1 MADYVKD
8 KNSNHASE
16 NSLLKSM
23 LFLMTPEQ
31 KEFFLNIPASR
42 GIIYANKLPRFEHL
56 LSVFLTNTAYNH
68 LFDILNGKPGTS
80 RVRQQYCN
88 EQTCINI
95 LKADLENGVKLSG
108 NLVGRPDNNNN
119 KEDLNIRIQSRLFVM
134 SCYPQIEKDGRT
146 LLKATYI
153 GSAATADTPKS
164 KSAEDEDT
172 DPNGFSETQDLANF
186 DINSLS
192 QKTIAANSGTFYPH
206 IITRWHVYT
215 KSNSSDISYFDLEAL
230 EKLICEI
237 SINRKLSGIYYWK
250 RKHLKDLADVV
261 NLCQLA
267 MQYRYE
273 TDEAHSNGKLII
285 EDPTEEIVKIKR
297 ASAYEAEEKADD
309 NEDGNDYHRI
319 ERLLRC
325 RMKKPVFLVNE
336 GYVNGRC
343 IFNSSNGQKIP
354 PAGFLADVGLESVIK
369 KENDAISSLANQS
382 NSVHLTR
389 LRMLLGELKTE
400 ELEPFSCQD
409 NQIELVDKL
418 LSGSQVEAVVK
429 AISTP
434 DICLIQGPP
443 GTGKTRVI
451 SEVIRQAARKDWK
464 TLLVAPTHVAVD
476 NVLERI
482 GFEDN
487 IGAVRCAS
495 KDKLDDLDD
504 HIREFTYDQRKK
516 TLITHA
522 QMRVKNDIERLSD
535 ERKQLENTCNLLHEL
550 CLKHE
555 AAAGLSGEL
564 KKHREL
570 LSSTPETVHEQF
582 KKDVTSRKNRIT
594 CTDTLLSESQK
605 NLDSSVQLLK
615 KIKENVNRFRA
626 ENYKDEELERI
637 KQAVAKADN
646 LHGNTFRRLRDE
658 NAQTQ
663 KNIEVLNQKILCER
677 SKLQNTKTI
686 LLQINAGSIPDIVKE
701 EIVKAVKSAAADC
714 DSDIADKT
722 QTLKN
727 AQQKLQ
733 ENQQHTIELKEII
746 KKINLRLAEREQN
759 QLKSRWSRPLDL
771 IWWRSLF
778 VDYDLTLSNYTEQ
791 LEDSL
796 KLIQSLKL
804 AISDAAAALKK
815 TKADKNSVLQT
826 TKKSEFIRQCNL
838 YRHFYESQTKELASL
853 NQQLQNENDRL
864 LSLSDAIKTA
874 RYELDQILSAE
885 EKSVKK
891 EIRHELASK
900 IKNIRRKIIECQ
912 NQLKAS
918 YKMSL
923 EAHLEAVKL
932 ENEIIQAIMDES
944 GRLKLQ
950 IDTLSAEIQSNGQ
963 HINDIEKQVQGFLDK
978 KLPDKINAIKKIIS
992 QIGCDI
998 ETNQT
1003 LADFSKRWLDYL
1015 SRDSG
1020 FLTGHLADYIN
1031 LVCATTIGIAS
1042 DEYFGDDGTLGQKKF
1057 DLLIVDEAGKVT
1069 EPEFLVAAARAKR
1082 WVIVGDHKQLPPYYD
1097 RKLDKVFKAVNRLR
1111 KDKDMPSLNSELLQ
1125 ISYFENLWKKFCRDK
1140 SKRNKADSRFVQLD
1154 VQRRM
1159 HPDLACFISDM
1170 FYDSRYQSPEEPAF
1184 IKDKTLKLPRFNYAV
1199 TLIEVCPSQKQ
1210 KHFEINLSRNKSLKL
1225 PQKTGYAN
1233 LKEAKKVVEVLTGIL
1248 MDESIF
1254 SEQEKLKKENDST
1267 SAIGIMAFYGGQVEL
1282 IRRLIRNDKFL
1293 EAVESGSGQFLCK
1306 GKITVA
1312 VNSVDS
1318 FQGKECPVII
1328 LSFTRSN
1335 PHKNIGFVDD
1345 ANRLNVA
1352 MSRAR
1357 KKLILI
1363 GDTAT
1368 FTNRAKIEDSKIKGS
1383 DSGAIKAER
1392 LFFEKLVEYIEGRGE
1407 IKKVFQLLDN

>member
-1 MADYVKD
+1 MADCVKD

-31 KEFFLNIPASR
+31 KEFFLNISASR
-42 GIIYANKLPRFEHL
+42 GIIYANKSPRFKHP
-56 LSVFLTNTAYNH
+56 LSVSLTQAACHH
-68 LFDILNGKPGTS
+68 LFDILNGKPGNS
-80 RVRQQYCN
+80 RARQPLRN
-88 EQTCINI
+88 EQTCIDI
-95 LKADLENGVKLSG
+95 LKTDLENGVKLSG
-108 NLVGRPDNNNN
+108 NLISRSDDKNN
-119 KEDLNIRIQSRLFVM
+119 KEDLNIRVKSRLFVM
-134 SCYPQIEKDGRT
+134 SCYPQIEKDGRS

-153 GSAATADTPKS
+153 GSASAADAPKS
-164 KSAEDEDT
+164 DSTEDEDT
-172 DPNGFSETQDLANF
+172 DSDSFSGNQDLTTF
-186 DINSLS
+186 DMDSIS
-192 QKTIAANSGTFYPH
+192 QKSVAAKPETFYPH
-206 IITRWHVYT
+206 VITSWHIYT
-215 KSNSSDISYFDLEAL
+215 KSSAADIRYFDLEAL

-273 TDEAHSNGKLII
+273 TDKIYSDCKLII
-285 EDPTEEIVKIKR
+285 EDPNEEIINIKR
-297 ASAYEAEEKADD
+297 ASAYEDEETADD
-309 NEDGNDYHRI
+309 PDDGNDYRRI

-336 GYVNGRC
+336 GYAHGCCV
-343 IFNSSNGQKIP
+343 FSNSKGQTIP
-354 PAGFLADVGLESVIK
+354 TAGFLADVGLESVIK

-389 LRMLLGELKTE
+389 LGMLLGEIKTE
-400 ELEPFSCQD
+400 ELEPFICQD

-418 LSGSQVEAVVK
+418 LSGSQKEAVVK

-451 SEVIRQAARKDWK
+451 SEIIRQAARNDWK

-495 KDKLDDLDD
+495 KDKLDNLDE

-550 CLKHE
+550 CLRHKE
-555 AAAGLSGEL
+555 AAGLSDEL

-570 LSSTPETVHEQF
+570 LSSTPETIREQY
-582 KKDVTSRKNRIT
+582 KKDLTSRNSRIT
-594 CTDTLLSESQK
+594 CTDNLLSESQK
-605 NLDSSVQLLK
+605 DLDSSVQSLK
-615 KIKENVNRFRA
+615 KIKENANRFKA
-626 ENYKDEELERI
+626 EHYKDEELERI
-637 KQAVAKADN
+637 KQAVAEADN

-658 NAQTQ
+658 NDQTQ
-663 KNIEVLNQKILCER
+663 KNIEVLNQKIQCEKT
-677 SKLQNTKTI
+677 KLQNTKTI
-686 LLQINAGSIPDIVKE
+686 LSQINAGSIPDIVKE
-701 EIVKAVKSAAADC
+701 EIINAVKSAAADC
-714 DSDIADKT
+714 DRDIADKA

-727 AQQKLQ
+727 AHQKLQ

-746 KKINLRLAEREQN
+746 EKINLRLAEREQN

-771 IWWRSLF
+771 IWWKSLF
-778 VDYDLTLSNYTEQ
+778 VDYDLTLSNHADQ

-796 KLIQSLKL
+796 KLIPSLKL
-804 AISDAAAALKK
+804 AISDAAAALEK
-815 TKADKNSVLQT
+815 TKADKNTVLQS

-874 RYELDQILSAE
+874 RYELDQILSTE

-891 EIRHELASK
+891 EIRKEFASK
-900 IKNIRRKIIECQ
+900 IKNTRRKIIECQ

-932 ENEIIQAIMDES
+932 EHDIIQAIMDES

-950 IDTLSAEIQSNGQ
+950 IDTLSAGIQSNGQ
-963 HINDIEKQVQGFLDK
+963 HINDLEKQVQGFLDK

-992 QIGCDI
+992 QIGGDI

-1111 KDKDMPSLNSELLQ
+1111 KDKDMPSLNPELLQ
-1125 ISYFENLWKKFCRDK
+1125 ISYFENLWKKLCRDK

-1199 TLIEVCPSQKQ
+1199 TLIEVCPGPKQ
-1210 KHFEINLSRNKSLKL
+1210 KPFEVNLSRDKSLKL

-1233 LKEAKKVVEVLTGIL
+1233 LKEAKKVIEVLTGIL

-1267 SAIGIMAFYGGQVEL
+1267 AAIGIMAFYGGQVEL
-1282 IRRLIRNDKFL
+1282 IRRLIKSDSFL
-1293 EAVESGSGQFLCK
+1293 EAVESGGGQFLCK
-1306 GKITVA
+1306 GKVTVA

-1335 PHKNIGFVDD
+1335 PYKNIGFVDD

-1368 FTNRAKIEDSKIKGS
+1368 FTNRAKTEDSKIKGS
-1383 DSGAIKAER
+1383 DSGAIRAER